1 MKGTATA
8 ASLLVFVLGASGAFA
23 QESGPQGASRGIFQG
38 YTCCNLHYDRDWI
51 SDANWG
57 NLPKIAPGTPIKVT
71 SYGFN
76 RAAVEIDGKPMRL
89 GHDYGRNEESLEK
102 WVSKIVVKTSPKAKI
117 ERAPEKI
124 RAAIRDGRVVPG
136 MTRDQAIMSIGY
148 PPTHRTRSTDEPVWH
163 VWGSRAGRYE
173 IHWTPK
179 GTVEKIVGQQP

>member
-1 MKGTATA
+1 MNNIARIAAVFALA
-8 ASLLVFVLGASGAFA
+8 ASAGAYA
-23 QESGPQGASRGIFQG
+23 QEPGPQGASRGLYQG

-57 NLPKIAPGTPIKVT
+57 NLPKIPPGTPIKVT
-71 SYGFN
+71 SYGSN

-102 WVSKIVVKTSPKAKI
+102 WVSKIVAKTSPKPKI

-124 RAAIRDGRVVPG
+124 RTAIRDGRVVPG
-136 MTRDQAIMSIGY
+136 MTREQAIMSIGY
-148 PPTHRTRSTDEPVWH
+148 PPTHRTRSTDEPVWQ

-173 IHWTPK
+173 IHWNKK
-179 GTVEKIVGQQP
+179 GTVEKVVGQQP

>member
-1 MKGTATA
+1 MRRIA
-8 ASLLVFVLGASGAFA
+8 AVTSPLLFAFAACGAFA
-23 QESGPQGASRGIFQG
+23 QELFQG

-57 NLPKIAPGTPIKVT
+57 NLPRIPAGTPIKVT
-71 SYGFN
+71 SYGSN
-76 RAAVEIDGKPMRL
+76 RAFVDIDGKPMRL

-102 WVSKIVVKTSPKAKI
+102 WVSKIIVKTSPKPKI

-124 RAAIRDGRVVPG
+124 RAAIREGKVVPG
-136 MTRDQAIMSIGY
+136 MTREQVIISVGY
-148 PPTHRTRSTDEPVWH
+148 PPTHRTRTTDESVWH

-179 GTVEKIVGQQP
+179 GTVDRIVGQQP